1 MVKIEKIQQAILR
14 LNGGQFQEIMDQ
26 YLYKKYKF
34 SNITCLGTKAGT
46 SKTTKGTPDT
56 YVELDNGK
64 YILIMYG
71 AVENQA
77 FSKLKDDIADAYSID
92 KTHID
97 ENKIEKVICCHT
109 SNNISISQRE
119 ELKTIFKDKNVEIIG
134 IDDLSYDIANNF
146 QTIAETYLDVK
157 VDSGQFLDIEE
168 FVE

>member
-1 MVKIEKIQQAILR
+1 
-14 LNGGQFQEIMDQ
+14 MDQ

-77 FSKLKDDIADAYSID
+77 FSKLKDDIADAYNIQM
-92 KTHID
+92 HIILIKHILM
-97 ENKIEKVICCHT
+97 KIK
-109 SNNISISQRE
+109 
-119 ELKTIFKDKNVEIIG
+119 
-134 IDDLSYDIANNF
+134 
-146 QTIAETYLDVK
+146 
-157 VDSGQFLDIEE
+157 
-168 FVE
+168 

>member
-77 FSKLKDDIADAYSID
+77 FSKLKDDIA
-92 KTHID
+92 
-97 ENKIEKVICCHT
+97 EK
-109 SNNISISQRE
+109 
-119 ELKTIFKDKNVEIIG
+119 
-134 IDDLSYDIANNF
+134 
-146 QTIAETYLDVK
+146 
-157 VDSGQFLDIEE
+157 
-168 FVE
+168 